1 MGNCCCR
8 VIRPEA
14 GVGQEDSAPDAH
26 HQEGSGAA
34 AERRLSRRQVSI
46 DQLHLL
52 LTCAPVHGN
61 CCALVARMAYE
72 VGDLLQVHCRV
83 QDSCE

>member
-1 MGNCCCR
+1 MVGVCCFR

-52 LTCAPVHGN
+52 LILCTPA
-61 CCALVARMAYE
+61 
-72 VGDLLQVHCRV
+72 
-83 QDSCE
+83 